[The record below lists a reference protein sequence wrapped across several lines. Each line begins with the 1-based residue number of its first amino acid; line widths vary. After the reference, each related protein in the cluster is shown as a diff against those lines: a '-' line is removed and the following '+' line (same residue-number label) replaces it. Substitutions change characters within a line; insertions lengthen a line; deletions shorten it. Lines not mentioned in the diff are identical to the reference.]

1 MPVAKGPQLNAFRE
15 LVGKIGPRRLAM
27 MGAVGATLLVAL
39 AWLSLPSSAGPM
51 AYLFTDLEPAAAQS
65 IADKLKAEN
74 VPFQL
79 SADGTAVMAPQER
92 LAELRMSLAGERLG
106 GKIGYD
112 VLDAEQPFG
121 LSSSRAKLNET
132 RAIEGELSRSIQSLQ
147 NVASARVHIVMPEHA
162 MFSSDTRRATAA
174 VTVKTMGRL
183 SGENVQAI
191 RYLVSSSVPELS
203 PESVSVIDQT
213 GALLAR
219 AGEAGSSGAA
229 DADERQQAVEA
240 KLREQVESLLE
251 PIVGEGK
258 VRAEISAVIDR
269 DQTREEASV
278 VDPDK
283 QAIAKQVTV
292 ESNDQS
298 NEASG
303 ATPPTSVS
311 TQLPDAQAQAGANG
325 DSRRAARTENSE
337 DVTYEN
343 SRTNTVTVRQP
354 GKVSRLTVAVMID
367 PGAQPMPAQQ
377 VQRLQRLVENAVGFD
392 AERGDSVVVE
402 SMKFTAAD
410 LANAEKSWTDTLP
423 LEQIFSVVKL
433 LIIAAV
439 GLFALRLLK
448 PAIDRTAAEALAG
461 ATPNSLLPDG
471 AAAGEGGEGQ
481 PGLPTDPDALRLAL
495 QSAENR
501 GALLDQEIALAE
513 VDGRIK
519 LSAIKRIGESVATSP
534 AEATAVIRQWLS
546 A

>member
-1 MPVAKGPQLNAFRE
+1 M
-15 LVGKIGPRRLAM
+15 GPRRLGL
-27 MGAVGATLLVAL
+27 MGAVGAALLVAL
-39 AWLSLPSSAGPM
+39 AYMAMPSATGPM

-79 SADGTAVMAPQER
+79 SPDGTAVLAPQEK

-121 LSSSRAKLNET
+121 LSSSRAKMNET
-132 RAIEGELSRSIQSLQ
+132 RAVEGELARSIQSLQ
-147 NVASARVHIVMPEHA
+147 NVSTARVHIVMPERA
-162 MFSSDTRRATAA
+162 VFSSETRRATAA
-174 VTVKTMGRL
+174 VTVKTLGRL
-183 SGENVQAI
+183 SAENVQAI

-240 KLREQVESLLE
+240 KLREQIESLLE
-251 PIVGEGK
+251 PIVGDGK
-258 VRAEISAVIDR
+258 VRAEVAAIIDR

-298 NEASG
+298 DELSG
-303 ATPPTSVS
+303 ATPPASVS
-311 TQLPDAQAQAGANG
+311 NQLPDAQAQTGGAG
-325 DSRRAARTENSE
+325 DTRKAARSESSE

-343 SRTNTVTVRQP
+343 SRTNTVTIRQP
-354 GKVSRLTVAVMID
+354 GKVTRLTVAVMID

-410 LANAEKSWTDTLP
+410 LANAEESWTDNLP
-423 LEQIFSVVKL
+423 TEQIFSVLKL
-433 LIIAAV
+433 LIIACVA
-439 GLFALRLLK
+439 LFALRLLK
-448 PAIDRTAAEALAG
+448 PSFDRRLAEATAG
-461 ATPNSLLPDG
+461 ASPNMLLPDG
-471 AAAGEGGEGQ
+471 AAAAGAMLGADGQ
-481 PGLPTDPDALRLAL
+481 PALPQDPEALRLAL
-495 QSAENR
+495 QNAESR

-534 AEATAVIRQWLS
+534 GEATAVIRQWLS
-546 A
+546 N

>member
-1 MPVAKGPQLNAFRE
+1 MPDRVGPPLNAFRD
-15 LVGKIGPRRLAM
+15 LLTKLGPRRLGL
-27 MGAVGATLLVAL
+27 MGAVGAALLVGL
-39 AWLSLPSSAGPM
+39 VWLSLPASTGPM
-51 AYLFTDLEPAAAQS
+51 AYLFTDLDPAAAQT
-65 IADKLKAEN
+65 IAEKLKAEN
-74 VPFQL
+74 VPYQL
-79 SADGTAVMAPQER
+79 SADGTGIMAPQER

-121 LSSSRAKLNET
+121 LSSSRAKMNET
-132 RAIEGELSRSIQSLQ
+132 RAIEGELARSIQSLQ
-147 NVASARVHIVMPEHA
+147 RVSSARVHIVMPEHEV
-162 MFSSDTRRATAA
+162 FSSEARRATAA
-174 VTVKTMGRL
+174 VTVKTVGRL
-183 SGENVQAI
+183 SAENVQAI

-219 AGEAGSSGAA
+219 AGEAGSAGAA
-229 DADERQQAVEA
+229 DADERQQAVEG
-240 KLREQVESLLE
+240 KLREQIESLLE

-258 VRAEISAVIDR
+258 VRAEVAAVIDR

-298 NEASG
+298 NEDAGS
-303 ATPPTSVS
+303 TPPTSVS
-311 TQLPDAQAQAGANG
+311 TQLPDAQAQSGVKG

-367 PGAQPMPAQQ
+367 PGAQAMPAQQ

-392 AERGDSVVVE
+392 ADRGDSVVVE
-402 SMKFTAAD
+402 SMKFTAAE
-410 LANAEKSWTDTLP
+410 LANADKSWTDNLP
-423 LEQIFSVVKL
+423 LEQIFSIVKL
-433 LIIAAV
+433 LIIAGV

-448 PAIDRTAAEALAG
+448 PTIQRGAEAALSGASPNALLPEGVAAAG
-461 ATPNSLLPDG
+461 AEGLPG
-471 AAAGEGGEGQ
+471 AAA
-481 PGLPTDPDALRLAL
+481 DPEALRLAM